1 MSLNQTFFTCMNP
14 WLKCSA
20 TWHICGGREYA
31 GDRMVSS
38 FGRAATEMG
47 GAHGP
52 PGQLYREGAG
62 RRGHWTS
69 FFKEEIKKKVKIINM
84 LSLRVELKT
93 SRLLNGCSNQLSYES
108 IYA

>member
-1 MSLNQTFFTCMNP
+1 MSLHQTFFTCMNP

-20 TWHICGGREYA
+20 TWHISGGREYA

-38 FGRAATEMG
+38 FCRAATMEMG

-69 FFKEEIKKKVKIINM
+69 FFKEEIKKRSKNHKYAFVESRTQDLPLTK
-84 LSLRVELKT
+84 RVL
-93 SRLLNGCSNQLSYES
+93 
-108 IYA
+108 

>member
-1 MSLNQTFFTCMNP
+1 MSLHQTFFTCLNP

-20 TWHICGGREYA
+20 TWHISGGREYA

-38 FGRAATEMG
+38 FC
-47 GAHGP
+47 
-52 PGQLYREGAG
+52 REGAG

-93 SRLLNGCSNQLSYES
+93 SPAY
-108 IYA
+108 